1 MSALP
6 QRKLFTVDEYDTMI
20 KAGVFDGKERVELIE
35 GEFVK
40 KMTQG
45 DLHIGCINAITWILR
60 NDLAKEYLYSIQNA
74 VQMNIFSAPEPD
86 VSILR
91 FRNDFYSTGKARPE
105 DILLLIEVADT
116 TVSSDRRV
124 KIPLY
129 ANAEV
134 PEVWLVNLP
143 RKIVEVYTEP
153 KNGKY
158 KIVRKATKSEILT
171 PKMIA
176 DLSIKVSDIVS

>member
-6 QRKLFTVDEYDTMI
+6 QRKLFTVEEYDTMI

-45 DLHIGCINAITWILR
+45 DLHIGCINRLNYLLVPLLLNKAIV
-60 NDLAKEYLYSIQNA
+60 AVQNA
-74 VQMNIFSAPEPD
+74 VEINPFSAPEPD
-86 VSILR
+86 VAILR
-91 FRNDFYSTGKARPE
+91 FRADFYSTGKARPE

-116 TVSSDRRV
+116 TVHSDRQM

-129 ANAEV
+129 ARAEV

-143 RKIVEVYTEP
+143 RKIIEVYTEP
-153 KNGKY
+153 RNGKY
-158 KIVRKATKSEILT
+158 QVVRKAGKSEILK

-176 DLSIKVSDIVS
+176 DLSVKVAEIL

>member
-1 MSALP
+1 MSALV
-6 QRKLFTVDEYDTMI
+6 QRRIFTVDEYDTMI

-45 DLHIGCINAITWILR
+45 DLHIGCVNKLNYLFVPQLLNNAIV
-60 NDLAKEYLYSIQNA
+60 AVQNA
-74 VQMNIFSAPEPD
+74 VKINNFSAPEPD
-86 VSILR
+86 VAILR
-91 FRNDFYSTGKARPE
+91 FRADFYSTGKARPE

-116 TVSSDRRV
+116 TVHTDRQI

-129 ANAEV
+129 ARAGV

-158 KIVRKATKSEILT
+158 QVVGKAGKSEILQPQT
-171 PKMIA
+171 IA
-176 DLSIKVSDIVS
+176 DLSVKVADIFG

>member
-6 QRKLFTVDEYDTMI
+6 QRKFFTVDEYDTMI

-45 DLHIGCINAITWILR
+45 DLHIGCINKITWILR
-60 NDLAKEYLYSIQNA
+60 NILPAEYLFSIQNA
-74 VQMNIFSAPEPD
+74 VRINDFSAPEPD
-86 VSILR
+86 VAILR
-91 FRNDFYSTGKARPE
+91 FRDDFYSTGKARPE

-116 TVSSDRRV
+116 TAGSDRQF

-129 ANAEV
+129 ARAAV

-143 RKIVEVYTEP
+143 RKIVEVYSEP

-158 KIVRKATKSEILT
+158 RIIRKAGKNEILQ
-171 PKMIA
+171 PELLPGLK
-176 DLSIKVSDIVS
+176 LKVAEILG

>member
-6 QRKLFTVDEYDTMI
+6 QKKLFTVDEYDTMI

-45 DLHIGCINAITWILR
+45 DLHIGCINRLTYLLVPILLNEAIVT
-60 NDLAKEYLYSIQNA
+60 IQNA
-74 VQMNIFSAPEPD
+74 VRINTFSAPEPD
-86 VSILR
+86 VAILR
-91 FRNDFYSTGKARPE
+91 FRKDFYSTGKARPE

-116 TVSSDRRV
+116 TVRSDRQI

-129 ANAEV
+129 ARAEV

-158 KIVRKATKSEILT
+158 QIVRKAGKSEILR
-171 PKMIA
+171 PQMIA
-176 DLSIKVSDIVS
+176 ELNVKVSEIIG

>member
-60 NDLAKEYLYSIQNA
+60 NDLAKEYLYSIQNP
-74 VQMNIFSAPEPD
+74 QHTS
-86 VSILR
+86 
-91 FRNDFYSTGKARPE
+91 
-105 DILLLIEVADT
+105 
-116 TVSSDRRV
+116 
-124 KIPLY
+124 
-129 ANAEV
+129 
-134 PEVWLVNLP
+134 
-143 RKIVEVYTEP
+143 
-153 KNGKY
+153 
-158 KIVRKATKSEILT
+158 
-171 PKMIA
+171 
-176 DLSIKVSDIVS
+176 LSL

>member
-1 MSALP
+1 MSALL

-20 KAGVFDGKERVELIE
+20 KVGVFDGKERVELIE

-45 DLHIGCINAITWILR
+45 DLHIGCINFLNRFFTR
-60 NDLAKEYLYSIQNA
+60 NCDDSVLVSVQNA
-74 VQMNIFSAPEPD
+74 VQINIFSAPEPD
-86 VSILR
+86 VALLR
-91 FRNDFYSTGKARPE
+91 FRPDFYSGGKARPA

-116 TVSSDRRV
+116 TVHSDRQI

-129 ANAEV
+129 ARAEV

-143 RKIVEVYTEP
+143 RKIVEVYTAP

-158 KIVRKATKSEILT
+158 QVVRKAGKSETLN

-176 DLSIKVSDIVS
+176 DLVVKVAEIFG

>member
-1 MSALP
+1 MNALV
-6 QRKLFTVDEYDTMI
+6 QRRIFTVDEYDTMI

-45 DLHIGCINAITWILR
+45 NLHIGCINLFTWILR
-60 NDLAKEYLYSIQNA
+60 NELSKEYIFSIQNA
-74 VQMNIFSAPEPD
+74 VKINNFSAPEPD
-86 VSILR
+86 VAILR
-91 FRNDFYSTGKARPE
+91 FRADFYSGGKARPE

-116 TVSSDRRV
+116 TVHSDRQI

-129 ANAEV
+129 ARAGV
-134 PEVWLVNLP
+134 PEGWLVNLP
-143 RKIVEVYTEP
+143 RKIVEVYTAP

-158 KIVRKATKSEILT
+158 QVVRKAGKSEILQPQT
-171 PKMIA
+171 IR
-176 DLSIKVSDIVS
+176 DLSIKVADIFG

>member
-1 MSALP
+1 MSALR

-45 DLHIGCINAITWILR
+45 DLHIGCINRLT
-60 NDLAKEYLYSIQNA
+60 YLLVPQLLNRAVVAVQNA
-74 VQMNIFSAPEPD
+74 VEINPFSAPEPD
-86 VSILR
+86 VAILR
-91 FRNDFYSTGKARPE
+91 FRADFYSTGKARPE

-116 TVSSDRRV
+116 TVHSDRQI

-129 ANAEV
+129 ARAEV
-134 PEVWLVNLP
+134 PETWLVNLP
-143 RKIVEVYTEP
+143 RKIVEVYTQP

-158 KIVRKATKSEILT
+158 RVVRKAGKSETLQPQTIR
-171 PKMIA
+171 
-176 DLSIKVSDIVS
+176 DLSIKVADIFG

>member
-20 KAGVFDGKERVELIE
+20 KAGVFDGKESFELIE

-45 DLHIGCINAITWILR
+45 DLHIGCINVLTWILR
-60 NDLAKEYLYSIQNA
+60 NDLPKMYLYSIQNA
-74 VQMNIFSAPEPD
+74 VRINIFSAPEPD
-86 VSILR
+86 VALLR

-116 TVSSDRRV
+116 TVSSDRQI

-129 ANAEV
+129 AQAEV

-143 RKIVEVYTEP
+143 RKIIEVYTEP

-158 KIVRKATKSEILT
+158 QIVRKAGKSETLT

-176 DLSIKVSDIVS
+176 DLTVKVADIIG

>member
-6 QRKLFTVDEYDTMI
+6 QKKLFTVDEYDTMI

-45 DLHIGCINAITWILR
+45 DLHIGCINIITWILR
-60 NDLAKEYLYSIQNA
+60 NDLSKEFLYSIQNA
-74 VQMNIFSAPEPD
+74 VQMNVFSAPEPD
-86 VSILR
+86 VAILR
-91 FRNDFYSTGKARPE
+91 FRKDFYSTGKARPE

-116 TVSSDRRV
+116 TVRSDRQI

-129 ANAEV
+129 ASVGV

-158 KIVRKATKSEILT
+158 QIVRKAGKSEILR
-171 PKMIA
+171 PQMIA
-176 DLSIKVSDIVS
+176 DLSVKVAEIIG

>member
-60 NDLAKEYLYSIQNA
+60 NDLSKEYLFSVQNA

-86 VSILR
+86 VSILK
-91 FRNDFYSTGKARPE
+91 FRRDFYSSGKAQPE

-116 TVSSDRRV
+116 SVSADRRV

-129 ANAEV
+129 ANAEI

-143 RKIVEVYTEP
+143 RKIIEIYSEP

-158 KIVRKATKSEILT
+158 QIVRKATKSET
-171 PKMIA
+171 VSPKMIA
-176 DLSIKVSDIVS
+176 DLSVKVADVVG

>member
-6 QRKLFTVDEYDTMI
+6 QRKLFTVEEYDTMI

-45 DLHIGCINAITWILR
+45 DLHIGCINFLNRFFTR
-60 NDLAKEYLYSIQNA
+60 NCDDSVLVSVQNA
-74 VQMNIFSAPEPD
+74 VQINIFSAPEPD
-86 VSILR
+86 VAILR
-91 FRNDFYSTGKARPE
+91 FRSDFYSGGKARPE

-116 TVSSDRRV
+116 TVHSDRQI

-129 ANAEV
+129 ARARV

-143 RKIVEVYTEP
+143 RKLVEVYTAP

-158 KIVRKATKSEILT
+158 QVVRKAGKSEILS
-171 PKMIA
+171 PIV
-176 DLSIKVSDIVS
+176 LPELNIKVSDIIG

>member
-6 QRKLFTVDEYDTMI
+6 QRKLFTVEEYDTMI

-40 KMTQG
+40 KITQG
-45 DLHIGCINAITWILR
+45 DLHIGCINRLNYLLVPLLLNKAIV
-60 NDLAKEYLYSIQNA
+60 AVQNA
-74 VQMNIFSAPEPD
+74 VEINPFSAPEPD
-86 VSILR
+86 VAILR
-91 FRNDFYSTGKARPE
+91 FRADFYSTGKARPE

-116 TVSSDRRV
+116 TVHSDRQM

-129 ANAEV
+129 ARAEV

-143 RKIVEVYTEP
+143 RKIIEVYTEP
-153 KNGKY
+153 RNGKY
-158 KIVRKATKSEILT
+158 QIVRKAGKSEILT

-176 DLSIKVSDIVS
+176 DVSVKVAEIL

>member
-45 DLHIGCINAITWILR
+45 DLHIGCINFLTRFFSINYNENVLV
-60 NDLAKEYLYSIQNA
+60 SIQNA
-74 VQMNIFSAPEPD
+74 VKINIFSAPEPD
-86 VSILR
+86 VALLR
-91 FRNDFYSTGKARPE
+91 FRSDFYSTGKAQPE
-105 DILLLIEVADT
+105 DILLLIEVADS

-129 ANAEV
+129 AGAEV

-143 RKIVEVYTEP
+143 RKIIEIYTEP

-158 KIVRKATKSEILT
+158 QIVRKATKSETIS

-176 DLSIKVSDIVS
+176 DLSVKVADVVG

>member
-6 QRKLFTVDEYDTMI
+6 QKKLFTVDEYDTMI

-45 DLHIGCINAITWILR
+45 DLHIGCINYLNRFFTR
-60 NDLAKEYLYSIQNA
+60 NCDDSVLISVQNA
-74 VQMNIFSAPEPD
+74 VQMNVFSAPEPD
-86 VSILR
+86 VAILR
-91 FRNDFYSTGKARPE
+91 FRKDFYSTGKARPE

-116 TVSSDRRV
+116 TVRSDRQI

-129 ANAEV
+129 ASVGV

-158 KIVRKATKSEILT
+158 QIVRKAGKSEILR
-171 PKMIA
+171 PQMIA
-176 DLSIKVSDIVS
+176 ELNVKVAEIIG

>member
-1 MSALP
+1 MTALP

-45 DLHIGCINAITWILR
+45 DLHIGCINKITWILR
-60 NDLAKEYLYSIQNA
+60 NDLSKEYIFSVQNA
-74 VQMNIFSAPEPD
+74 VQINIFSAPEPD
-86 VSILR
+86 VAILR
-91 FRNDFYSTGKARPE
+91 FRPDFYSGGKARPE

-116 TVSSDRRV
+116 TVHSDRQI

-129 ANAEV
+129 ARAEV
-134 PEVWLVNLP
+134 PEIWLVNLP
-143 RKIVEVYTEP
+143 RKIVEVYTAP

-158 KIVRKATKSEILT
+158 QVVRKAGKSET
-171 PKMIA
+171 
-176 DLSIKVSDIVS
+176 LSPIVLPELKIKVSDIIG

>member
-45 DLHIGCINAITWILR
+45 DLHIGCINRLTYLLVPILLNKAIVT
-60 NDLAKEYLYSIQNA
+60 IQNA
-74 VQMNIFSAPEPD
+74 VRINTFSAPEPD
-86 VSILR
+86 VAILR

-116 TVSSDRRV
+116 TVHTDRQI

-129 ANAEV
+129 ARAEV

-143 RKIVEVYTEP
+143 RKIIEVYTEP

-158 KIVRKATKSEILT
+158 QIVRKATKSEILQ
-171 PKMIA
+171 PKMIS
-176 DLSIKVSDIVS
+176 DLNVKVAEIIG

>member
-1 MSALP
+1 MITLP
-6 QRKLFTVDEYDTMI
+6 HRKLFTVNEYHKMI
-20 KAGVFDGKERVELIE
+20 KAGIFNENSNFELIK
-35 GEFVK
+35 GE
-40 KMTQG
+40 
-45 DLHIGCINAITWILR
+45 I
-60 NDLAKEYLYSIQNA
+60 LAKYSRSCKHEGCRTRIAYYFTRNLSETTLVSQ
-74 VQMNIFSAPEPD
+74 ICPIILSDHSEPETD
-86 VSILR
+86 IALLK
-91 FRNDFYSTGKARPE
+91 FRKDYYSTGKPRPE

-116 TVSSDRRV
+116 STSADRRI

-129 ANAEV
+129 AGAEV

-158 KIVRKATKSEILT
+158 KIVRKAGKSETIS

-176 DLSIKVSDIVS
+176 DLSVKAADIVG

>member
-6 QRKLFTVDEYDTMI
+6 QRKLFTVDEYDTII
-20 KAGVFDGKERVELIE
+20 KAGVFDGKDRVELIE

-45 DLHIGCINAITWILR
+45 DLHIGCINVITWIFR
-60 NDLAKEYLYSIQNA
+60 NDLPKEYLFSVQNA
-74 VQMNIFSAPEPD
+74 VQINSFSAPEPD
-86 VSILR
+86 VAVLR
-91 FRNDFYSTGKARPE
+91 FRKDFYSDGKAKPE

-116 TVSSDRRV
+116 TVRNDRQV

-129 ANAEV
+129 ASAGV

-143 RKIVEVYTEP
+143 RKIIEVYTEP

-158 KIVRKATKSEILT
+158 RIVRKAGKSETLT
-171 PKMIA
+171 PQLINDLSVKIA
-176 DLSIKVSDIVS
+176 DILG

>member
-1 MSALP
+1 MSALL

-45 DLHIGCINAITWILR
+45 DLHIGCIN
-60 NDLAKEYLYSIQNA
+60 YLNRFFSQNCSEDVLISVQNA
-74 VQMNIFSAPEPD
+74 VRMNIFSAPEPD
-86 VSILR
+86 VALLR
-91 FRNDFYSTGKARPE
+91 FRNDFYSTGKAQPE
-105 DILLLIEVADT
+105 DVLLLIEVADT

-143 RKIVEVYTEP
+143 RKIIEVYTEP

-158 KIVRKATKSEILT
+158 QIVRKATKSETIT

-176 DLSIKVSDIVS
+176 DLSVKVADIVG

>member
-45 DLHIGCINAITWILR
+45 DLHIGCINFLNRYFNR
-60 NDLAKEYLYSIQNA
+60 NCSDEVLISVQNA
-74 VQMNIFSAPEPD
+74 VQINVFSAPEPD
-86 VSILR
+86 IALLR
-91 FRNDFYSTGKARPE
+91 FRNDFYSTGKAQPE

-116 TVSSDRRV
+116 STSADRRF

-129 ANAEV
+129 ASAEI
-134 PEVWLVNLP
+134 PEVWLINLP
-143 RKIVEVYTEP
+143 RKIVEIYSEP

-158 KIVRKATKSEILT
+158 KIVRKAGKSETLT
-171 PKMIA
+171 PKMIS
-176 DLSIKVSDIVS
+176 DLSVKVSDIVG

>member
-6 QRKLFTVDEYDTMI
+6 QRKLFTVDEYDVMI

-35 GEFVK
+35 GEFIK

-45 DLHIGCINAITWILR
+45 DLHIGCIN
-60 NDLAKEYLYSIQNA
+60 YLNRFLTKNCDDSVLVSIQNA
-74 VQMNIFSAPEPD
+74 VRMNIFSAPEPD
-86 VSILR
+86 VALLK
-91 FRNDFYSTGKARPE
+91 FRADCYSTGKAQPN
-105 DILLLIEVADT
+105 DILLLIEVADS
-116 TVSSDRRV
+116 TVSSDRQV

-129 ANAEV
+129 ARAEI

-143 RKIVEVYTEP
+143 RKIIEIYSEP

-158 KIVRKATKSEILT
+158 QIVRKATKSETIS

-176 DLSIKVSDIVS
+176 DLSVKVADIVG

>member
-6 QRKLFTVDEYDTMI
+6 QRKLFTVEEYDTMI

-45 DLHIGCINAITWILR
+45 DLHIGCINRL
-60 NDLAKEYLYSIQNA
+60 NYLLVPALLNQAVVAVQNA
-74 VQMNIFSAPEPD
+74 VRINNFSAPEPD
-86 VSILR
+86 VAILR
-91 FRNDFYSTGKARPE
+91 FRPDFYSGGKARPE

-116 TVSSDRRV
+116 TVHSDRQI

-129 ANAEV
+129 ARAEV
-134 PEVWLVNLP
+134 PEVWLVNLL
-143 RKIVEVYTEP
+143 RKIIEIYTAP

-158 KIVRKATKSEILT
+158 QVVKKAGKSET
-171 PKMIA
+171 
-176 DLSIKVSDIVS
+176 LSPIVLPELKIKVSDIIG

>member
-6 QRKLFTVDEYDTMI
+6 QRKFFTVAEYDTMI
-20 KAGVFDGKERVELIE
+20 KAGVFDGKDRVELIE
-35 GEFVK
+35 GEFIK

-45 DLHIGCINAITWILR
+45 DLHIGCINAITWLLR
-60 NDLAKEYLYSIQNA
+60 NDLPKTYLYSVQNA
-74 VQMNIFSAPEPD
+74 VQINTFSAPEPD

-91 FRNDFYSTGKARPE
+91 FRPDFYSTGKARPE

-116 TVSSDRRV
+116 TVSSDRQI

-129 ANAEV
+129 ARAEV
-134 PEVWLVNLP
+134 PEVWIVNLP
-143 RKIVEVYTEP
+143 RKIVEIYTEP

-158 KIVRKATKSEILT
+158 QIVRRANKTETIQPLMIANLEVKISEILG
-171 PKMIA
+171 
-176 DLSIKVSDIVS
+176 

>member
-20 KAGVFDGKERVELIE
+20 KAGVFDGKDRVELIE

-45 DLHIGCINAITWILR
+45 DLHIGCINRLTYLLVPILLNRAIVT
-60 NDLAKEYLYSIQNA
+60 IQNA
-74 VQMNIFSAPEPD
+74 VQINSFSAPEPD
-86 VSILR
+86 VAVLR
-91 FRNDFYSTGKARPE
+91 FRKDFYSDGKAKPE

-116 TVSSDRRV
+116 TVRPDRQI

-129 ANAEV
+129 ASAGV
-134 PEVWLVNLP
+134 PEVWLINLP
-143 RKIVEVYTEP
+143 RKIVEVYTKP

-158 KIVRKATKSEILT
+158 QIVRKAGKSETLT
-171 PKMIA
+171 PQLIT
-176 DLSIKVSDIVS
+176 DLNVKVTDIFG

>member
-6 QRKLFTVDEYDTMI
+6 QRKLFTVEEYDTMI

-45 DLHIGCINAITWILR
+45 DLHIGCVGRLTALFVPIL
-60 NDLAKEYLYSIQNA
+60 LGKATVLIQSA
-74 VQMNIFSAPEPD
+74 VQINPFSAPEPD
-86 VSILR
+86 VAILR
-91 FRNDFYSTGKARPE
+91 FRPDFYSGGKARPE

-116 TVSSDRRV
+116 TVHSDRQI

-129 ANAEV
+129 ARARV

-143 RKIVEVYTEP
+143 RKIVEVYTAP

-158 KIVRKATKSEILT
+158 QVVRKAGKSEILS
-171 PKMIA
+171 PIV
-176 DLSIKVSDIVS
+176 LPELNLKVSEVIG

>member
-6 QRKLFTVDEYDTMI
+6 QRKLFTVEEYDAMI

-45 DLHIGCINAITWILR
+45 DLHIGCINKITWVLR
-60 NDLAKEYLYSIQNA
+60 NDLSKEYIFSVQNA
-74 VQMNIFSAPEPD
+74 IEISPFSAAEPD
-86 VSILR
+86 VAILR
-91 FRNDFYSTGKARPE
+91 FRADFYSTGKARPE

-116 TVSSDRRV
+116 TVQSDRQT

-129 ANAEV
+129 ARAEV

-143 RKIVEVYTEP
+143 RKIIEVYTEP

-158 KIVRKATKSEILT
+158 QVVRKAGKSEILK

-176 DLSIKVSDIVS
+176 ELSAKVAEIL